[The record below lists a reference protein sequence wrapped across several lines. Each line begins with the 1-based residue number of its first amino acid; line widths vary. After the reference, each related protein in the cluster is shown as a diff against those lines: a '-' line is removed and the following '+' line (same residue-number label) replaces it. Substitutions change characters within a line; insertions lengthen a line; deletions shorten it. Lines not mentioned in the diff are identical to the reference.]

1 MKKILAVALM
11 VGVLVPLMA
20 QNTGSKKERKKNL
33 VVKEWNLK
41 AGSQTPFLFI
51 DALNCE
57 KGCICGTAVNPEKS
71 KNVVTYDEMGRKI
84 EEIEY
89 ASYGQKYRIVYE
101 YEGKNTK
108 CSREVEYNDKNKVVS
123 VKKFEYNADGTKSK
137 LYTYLPNG
145 KLKSTKI
152 YERITREQ

>member
-1 MKKILAVALM
+1 M

-41 AGSQTPFLFI
+41 AGSQTPFL
-51 DALNCE
+51 D
-57 KGCICGTAVNPEKS
+57 
-71 KNVVTYDEMGRKI
+71 NVVTYDEMGRKI

-137 LYTYLPNG
+137 QYTYLPNG

>member
-33 VVKEWNLK
+33 VIKEWNLK
-41 AGSQTPFLFI
+41 AGSQTPFL
-51 DALNCE
+51 D
-57 KGCICGTAVNPEKS
+57 
-71 KNVVTYDEMGRKI
+71 NVVTYDEMGRKI

-89 ASYGQKYRIVYE
+89 ASYGQKYRIVFE

-123 VKKFEYNADGTKSK
+123 IKKFEYNADGTKSK
-137 LYTYLPNG
+137 QYTYLPNG

>member
-1 MKKILAVALM
+1 M

-41 AGSQTPFLFI
+41 AGSQTPFL
-51 DALNCE
+51 D
-57 KGCICGTAVNPEKS
+57 
-71 KNVVTYDEMGRKI
+71 NVVTYDEMGRKV

-123 VKKFEYNADGTKSK
+123 IKKFEYNADGTKSK
-137 LYTYLPNG
+137 QYTYLPNG

>member
-41 AGSQTPFLFI
+41 AGSQTPFL
-51 DALNCE
+51 D
-57 KGCICGTAVNPEKS
+57 
-71 KNVVTYDEMGRKI
+71 NVVTYDEMGRKI

-137 LYTYLPNG
+137 QYTYLPNG

>member
-20 QNTGSKKERKKNL
+20 QNPGNKKERKKNL

-41 AGSQTPFLFI
+41 AGSQTPFL
-51 DALNCE
+51 D
-57 KGCICGTAVNPEKS
+57 
-71 KNVVTYDEMGRKI
+71 NVVTYDEMGRKI

-123 VKKFEYNADGTKSK
+123 IKKFEYNADGTKSK
-137 LYTYLPNG
+137 QYTYLPNG

>member
-41 AGSQTPFLFI
+41 AGSQTPFL
-51 DALNCE
+51 D
-57 KGCICGTAVNPEKS
+57 
-71 KNVVTYDEMGRKI
+71 NVVTYDEMGRKI

-89 ASYGQKYRIVYE
+89 ASYGQKYRIVFE

-123 VKKFEYNADGTKSK
+123 IKKFEYNADGTKSK
-137 LYTYLPNG
+137 QYTYLPNG